1 MIGLVKIKN
10 DLNMDTESNY
20 IQLLDNLK
28 QEIKT
33 ARIKAHL
40 AVNAELTVL
49 YWKIGRHILE
59 RQKDEGWGTKV
70 IERLSRDLRCEFSEM
85 KGLSSRNL
93 YMQTF
98 AKTYPDFEFTQQLAA
113 QIPWFHNMV
122 ILD

>member
-1 MIGLVKIKN
+1 
-10 DLNMDTESNY
+10 MDTESTY
-20 IQLLDNLK
+20 IQLLAKLK

-40 AVNAELTVL
+40 AVNAELTIL
-49 YWKIGRHILE
+49 YWKIGKHILD

-70 IERLSRDLRCEFSEM
+70 IDRLSRDLRCEFPEM

-93 YMQTF
+93 VYMQTF
-98 AKTYPDFEFTQQLAA
+98 AKTYPDFEFTQQSAA

-122 ILD
+122 IR